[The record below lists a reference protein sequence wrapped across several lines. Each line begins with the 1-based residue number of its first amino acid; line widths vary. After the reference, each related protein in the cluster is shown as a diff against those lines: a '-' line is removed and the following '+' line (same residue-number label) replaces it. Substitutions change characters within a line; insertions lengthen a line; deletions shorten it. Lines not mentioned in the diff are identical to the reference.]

1 MNQSP
6 QENEKKNSPLVPTK
20 ESKDK
25 KRIIFNRYYRK
36 PFSFN
41 QKLFST
47 IQLDFGEFTTIPL
60 FVFKSNR
67 FTLPQRIIRQWSK
80 QNNLFIFSMP
90 NLKAKFEEL
99 TLIDNKKQVCIYQYK
114 NKRMHSDSIE
124 IIKKDYISLHEG
136 FYLNDKII
144 NFYLKILEDYYSS
157 NDKEVFILNS
167 YKYTLISQDEKGKLD
182 EPLLNYRPVNRKNAI
197 NIFNF
202 KILIIPI
209 YENNHWSLVI
219 VNGIN
224 LMSNLFDKTLT
235 NNWEKNKDVIF
246 PEIFYLDSYFSNN
259 DRCVNIIKKFLFYEF
274 KNNYPDKIF
283 KSSVL
288 SFCDVV
294 SIKGVLIKRYYPRI
308 PKQDNLFD
316 CGIYILVYC
325 ELFLLNK
332 DFFINNARK
341 FTSTQN
347 GTQTL
352 NDDNN
357 PLVNW
362 FERKFVYQK
371 RKEIKNLLEKI
382 GENQKNAVE
391 DYLSQQN
398 LKYKEILNI

>member
-1 MNQSP
+1 MNQPS
-6 QENEKKNSPLVPTK
+6 QENEKINSSLVSSQ
-20 ESKDK
+20 ESKIK
-25 KRIIFNRYYRK
+25 KRIIFNRYYRN

-41 QKLFST
+41 KKLFST
-47 IQLDFGEFTTIPL
+47 IQLDFGEFTEIPL

-67 FTLPQRIIRQWSK
+67 FILSPRIIRQWSK
-80 QNNLFIFSMP
+80 KKNLFIFSMP
-90 NLKAKFEEL
+90 NLKTKFEEL
-99 TLIDNKKQVCIYQYK
+99 TLLDNKKQVCIYQYK
-114 NKRMHSDSIE
+114 NKRLHSDSIE
-124 IIKKDYISLHEG
+124 IIKKDYISLHDG

-144 NFYLKILEDYYSS
+144 NFYLKILEDYYS
-157 NDKEVFILNS
+157 NHDKDVFILNS

-182 EPLLNYRPVNRKNAI
+182 EPLLNYRPVNKKNAI

-202 KILIIPI
+202 KIVIIPI

-219 VNGIN
+219 INGIN
-224 LMSNLFDKTLT
+224 LMNNLFDKSLT

-274 KNNYPDKIF
+274 KNNFPDKIV
-283 KSSVL
+283 KNSVL
-288 SFCDVV
+288 SFCDLV
-294 SIKGVLIKRYYPRI
+294 SIKSTLIKRYNPRI

-332 DFFINNARK
+332 EFFINNARK
-341 FTSTQN
+341 CTCFQSAFPIM
-347 GTQTL
+347 
-352 NDDNN
+352 NDDDN

-362 FERKFVYQK
+362 FDRKFVYQK
-371 RKEIKNLLEKI
+371 RKEIKNLLENI
-382 GENQKNAVE
+382 GQNQENAVE
-391 DYLSQQN
+391 NYLSQQK